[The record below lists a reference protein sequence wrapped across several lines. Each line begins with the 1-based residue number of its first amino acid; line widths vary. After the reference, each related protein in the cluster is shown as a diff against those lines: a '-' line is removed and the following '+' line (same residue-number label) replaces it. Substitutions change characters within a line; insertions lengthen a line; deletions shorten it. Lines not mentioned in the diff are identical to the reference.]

1 MDAGERQVNL
11 DTVMR
16 EQARLVILKALRG
29 QVDETLNSDLI
40 VHELQRFAIRKDR
53 GWVHDELAWLRE
65 RGAVTL
71 IDAGT
76 IRIATLTEKG
86 ARHLDREIAIEGVQ
100 RPSRPEV

>member
-1 MDAGERQVNL
+1 VNL

-29 QVDETLNSDLI
+29 QVDETLNSDLL
-40 VHELQRFAIRKDR
+40 VH
-53 GWVHDELAWLRE
+53 E
-65 RGAVTL
+65 RGAVSL

-76 IRIATLTEKG
+76 IKIATLTEKG

-100 RPSRPEV
+100 RPSRPEI